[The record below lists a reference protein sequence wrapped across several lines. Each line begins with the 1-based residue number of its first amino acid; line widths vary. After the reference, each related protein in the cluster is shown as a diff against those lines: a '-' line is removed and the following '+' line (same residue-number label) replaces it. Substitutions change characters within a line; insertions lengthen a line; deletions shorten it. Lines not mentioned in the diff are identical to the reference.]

1 MQSVNGSNGKLNL
14 AILCAATLLAVA
26 PAQAQMAGPPP
37 SFPFHNGDRVV
48 FLGDSITEQK
58 LYTTYLE
65 TYLLTRFPA
74 WNLQFRNAGWGGDTS
89 FLRTRGI
96 PADQALQRDVLDLKP
111 TVVTIDFSMN
121 DAGYGGFNQGL
132 YDQHIRGERAIV
144 KQLKDAGVLPVVL
157 TVSGFEKKELGD
169 PMQSYASTLEQF
181 AAGDRMVAG
190 EADVPFADQFH
201 GFMQAISRIR
211 SIDPNARISGDSV
224 HPGQAGH
231 LMMADLILTGLN
243 APPLVSSASLDG
255 RNGHTIK
262 TEGCRIMNTKMQDGT
277 LTFSRLDDS
286 LVFPIEPSAR
296 PILQVVPV
304 VQDIDRYLLQ
314 ISHLKPGAYSVSIN
328 GTPTATY
335 SAEELDNGVNLSYYD
350 SPLTAQGQQILS
362 HVYTKNNIYFDLW
375 RNVRLKDAPDKDAQI
390 RTRSDQ
396 IAAEEHQINDLR
408 RPMVYQFSVVPATY
422 PAAPAAAP

>member
-1 MQSVNGSNGKLNL
+1 MQSVSGSNGRLSL
-14 AILCAATLLAVA
+14 AMLCAATLLAVA
-26 PAQAQMAGPPP
+26 PGKAQMAAAPP
-37 SFPFHNGDRVV
+37 SFPFHDGDRVV

-65 TYLLTRFPA
+65 TYLLTRFPS

-89 FLRTRGI
+89 YLRTRGI

-121 DAGYGGFNQGL
+121 DGGYGGFNQGL
-132 YDQHIRGERAIV
+132 YDQHIHGERAIV
-144 KQLKDAGVLPVVL
+144 KQLKDAGVLPIVL
-157 TVSGFEKKELGD
+157 TVSGFEKNELGD

-181 AAGDRMVAG
+181 GAGDRKVAQDAG
-190 EADVPFADQFH
+190 VPFADQFH

-211 SIDPNARISGDSV
+211 AIDPKGRISGDSV

-255 RNGHTIK
+255 RSGRTIK
-262 TEGCRIMNTKMQDGT
+262 TEGCRITNMKMQAGK
-277 LTFSRLDDS
+277 LTFSRQDDS

-296 PILQVVPV
+296 PILQVMPV
-304 VQDIDRYLLQ
+304 VQDLDRYLLQ
-314 ISHLKPGAYSVSIN
+314 ISHLNPGDYTVSIN
-328 GTPTATY
+328 GTATATF
-335 SAEELDNGVNLSYYD
+335 SAEQLDLGVNLAYYD
-350 SPLTAQGQQILS
+350 SPLTDQGRQILS
-362 HVYTKNNIYFDLW
+362 HVYSKNNTYFDLW

-408 RPMVYQFSVVPATY
+408 HPLVYQFSVAPVVQLV
-422 PAAPAAAP
+422 APAAAP